1 MARVRPVS
9 LAATS
14 AGSTFSVSPR
24 TSAKT
29 GIPPWYSTALA
40 DAAKVRAG
48 TMTSSPG
55 PIPAANTAAWR
66 AAVPELTAT
75 ACAAPTAAA
84 TARSNSATRGPVVSR
99 PPRSTASA
107 ACTSS
112 SSIACHPYCRSAGR
126 AGRPPWSASGSLT
139 AELLHLVGREPHA
152 VGIAR
157 IAEAPRGPLAALP
170 APEAP
175 RRVDGLDDE
184 HPVELQRLAALVLR
198 DEDLVELLAGTDADV
213 VDLAAWGDRLDQ
225 VHDPHARDLGDED
238 LAAPHQLRRTDRE
251 LDALLERDPEAR
263 HRAVGHRHPP
273 ARTLRREERHHA
285 PAAADDI
292 AVAHDGEARP
302 PRVTVDVAL
311 DEE

>member
-40 DAAKVRAG
+40 DAAKVSAG

-55 PIPAANTAAWR
+55 PMPAANAAAWS

-75 ACAAPTAAA
+75 AWAAPTAAA
-84 TARSNSATRGPVVSR
+84 TVRSNSATRGPVVSR
-99 PPRSTASA
+99 PPRSTMIAD
-107 ACTSS
+107 CTSS
-112 SSIACHPYCRSAGR
+112 SSIACHPYGRSAGR
-126 AGRPPWSASGSLT
+126 IGRPPWSASGSLT
-139 AELLHLVGREPHA
+139 AELLHLVRREPHV

-157 IAEAPRGPLAALP
+157 VAEAPRGPLAALP
-170 APEAP
+170 APPAP
-175 RRVDGLDDE
+175 RGIDGLDDE

-198 DEDLVELLAGTDADV
+198 HEDLVELLPGPDADV
-213 VDLAAWGDRLDQ
+213 VDLAARGERPDE
-225 VHDPHARDLGDED
+225 VHDPHARDLGHED
-238 LAAPHQLRRTDRE
+238 LAAPHQLRRADRE

-263 HRAVGHRHPP
+263 HRPVGYRD
-273 ARTLRREERHHA
+273 AAGRALCREQGDHA
-285 PAAADDI
+285 PAAADDV
-292 AVAHDGEARP
+292 AVTDAAER
-302 PRVTVDVAL
+302 
-311 DEE
+311 